1 MPNRIIKESIFTS
14 DKVSQMTDFQFRL
27 WVNLIAYVDDYG
39 RGDAR
44 AAVIKGRCFPLR
56 EEVKISDIT
65 SALSA
70 LESIGCIH
78 VYSVNGKNYF
88 YFPTWETHQ
97 RIQTKRSK
105 FPSPEEADQ
114 QNSVSHGEPPWVTAS
129 HCDPPLESNPIQSE
143 SKFKYE
149 SESKGESKPKACPS
163 EHSDVFE
170 MFSAGDEVLL
180 LALKDFDK
188 MRTRIKKPMTD
199 KARELLTRK
208 LQEFKREE
216 WVDVLNQSVY
226 QGWAGIYPINTDKE
240 KKRGKKVV
248 TFMDV

>member
-70 LESIGCIH
+70 LERIGCIH
-78 VYSVNGKNYF
+78 VYSVKGKNYF

-105 FPSPEEADQ
+105 FPSPDEADP
-114 QNSVSHGEPPWVTAS
+114 QNPVSHGESPCITVGNGNPP
-129 HCDPPLESNPIQSE
+129 PESNPIQSE
-143 SKFKYE
+143 SKVESE
-149 SESKGESKPKACPS
+149 SESKGESNPKACSS
-163 EHSDVFE
+163 EHLDVFE

-226 QGWAGIYPINTDKE
+226 QGWSGIYPINTEKE